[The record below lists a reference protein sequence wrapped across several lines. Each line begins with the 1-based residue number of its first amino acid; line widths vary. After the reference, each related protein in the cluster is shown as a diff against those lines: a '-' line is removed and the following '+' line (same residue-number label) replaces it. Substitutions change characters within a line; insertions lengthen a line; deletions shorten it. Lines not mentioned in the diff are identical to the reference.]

1 MYSFNRTTYQGVLRL
16 LARALV
22 RDVSH
27 RIGEQAHIY
36 LNFLKLYEVSSAI
49 MTRSPREPFRL
60 M

>member
-22 RDVSH
+22 SDVSH

-36 LNFLKLYEVSSAI
+36 LNFLKLYEVSLAV
-49 MTRSPREPFRL
+49 RKYGPREPFNL
-60 M
+60 